1 MEEIRYDNAEG
12 TFTVSHRKAPRHHM
26 PVRHF
31 HGTYEIFYLM
41 SGRRRFFIQDRTIVI
56 GEGDIV
62 VIAPNVVHRTT
73 DTDMPEHERLVVN
86 LRGEDMIAVNGACAG
101 MLNALSGREYAV
113 VAGASSSDRQEV
125 DVLARRIVREV
136 QGREPGFEIYAQTL
150 AMQLLVTCFRLA
162 GQWNEARVDDPSPMH
177 ARISEVV
184 RHINEHYA
192 EPLSLRLLSERFF
205 VSPYYLS
212 RSFKEATGFT
222 FVEYMNSVRVKEAK
236 KLLEQ
241 TALKVNQIARK
252 AGFSSVAHFGRV
264 FKLVTGRA
272 PMYYRKGR

>member
-1 MEEIRYDNAEG
+1 MEEIRYDNEDG

-86 LRGEDMIAVNGACAG
+86 LRGEDMLAVNGACAG

-113 VAGASSSDRQEV
+113 VTAGSPSDRRDV
-125 DVLARRIVREV
+125 DALARRIVREV
-136 QGREPGFEIYAQTL
+136 QGREPGFEVYAQTL
-150 AMQLLVTCFRLA
+150 AIQLLVTCFRLA
-162 GQWNEARVDDPSPMH
+162 GTGDEARGEDLSPMH
-177 ARISEVV
+177 ARVSEVV
-184 RHINEHYA
+184 RYINEHYA

-212 RSFKEATGFT
+212 RSFKEATGFS
-222 FVEYMNSVRVKEAK
+222 FVEYVNSVRVKEAK

-241 TALKVNQIARK
+241 TALQVNQIARK
-252 AGFSSVAHFGRV
+252 AGFRSVAHFGRV
-264 FKLVTGRA
+264 FKEVTGHA

>member
-1 MEEIRYDNAEG
+1 
-12 TFTVSHRKAPRHHM
+12 M

-73 DTDMPEHERLVVN
+73 DTDRPEHERIVVN
-86 LRGEDMIAVNGACAG
+86 LRGEDMLAVNGASAD
-101 MLNALSGREYAV
+101 MLDALSVREFV
-113 VAGASSSDRQEV
+113 VISVGASAERHDL
-125 DVLARRIVREV
+125 DALARRIVREV
-136 QGREPGFEIYAQTL
+136 RDRGPGFELYAQTL
-150 AMQLLVTCFRLA
+150 AMQLLVNCFRLA
-162 GQWNEARVDDPSPMH
+162 GPADEPLRDDPSPMH
-177 ARISEVV
+177 ARMSEIVKF
-184 RHINEHYA
+184 INGHYA
-192 EPLSLRLLSERFF
+192 EPLSLRMLSERFF

-212 RSFKEATGFT
+212 RSFKEVTGFA
-222 FVEYMNSVRVKEAK
+222 FVEYVNSVRVKEAK

-241 TALKVNQIARK
+241 STLPVNQIARK
-252 AGFSSVAHFGRV
+252 AGFRSVTHFGRV
-264 FKLVTGRA
+264 FKLVTGRP